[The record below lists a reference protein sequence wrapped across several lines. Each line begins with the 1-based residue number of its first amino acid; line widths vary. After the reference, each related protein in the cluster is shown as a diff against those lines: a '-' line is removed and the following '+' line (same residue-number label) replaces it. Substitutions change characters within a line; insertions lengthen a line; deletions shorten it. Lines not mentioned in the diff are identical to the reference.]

1 MKNNNN
7 KRNIIIA
14 SVVGVIILLIAIA
27 GIVHSTSKEKV
38 ETANVESSQ
47 EVNLDSAISEVA
59 EASIGQS
66 VAEEKT
72 EKSTE
77 ATSEASVEA
86 SVEASTEA
94 STEEKV
100 EATTKT
106 SETTETITVEAVANA
121 STNTETVQTSTQ
133 SKGTV
138 GWPNAEGGY
147 IPNNTHGWPVIS
159 GYVGTGEGPGA
170 AWRAD
175 FNYRDNTEVSNHTA
189 SANDPNSNAWD
200 WVTIVT
206 ASNGVQV
213 KCFEMTNGYLIIN
226 DGAGKDLEPNS
237 KWMAALREIEAGG
250 DTETINYWNS
260 SSGATLPTT
269 SFKRTSID
277 TGDASVVAFKQTFEA
292 YAKQITADAQ
302 LVTNANGFQFIDAN
316 YNTFW
321 SITYDGS
328 KWVVQINSRP
338 ATRSWEAM
346 KEIMH
351 YVSPDGDSL
360 YNVIY
365 TDCYTGSEVIQEYDN
380 WYAVGSAQIYQPDN
394 ASGQAIY
401 YFN

>member
-1 MKNNNN
+1 MN
-7 KRNIIIA
+7 KKTIIIA
-14 SVVGVIILLIAIA
+14 MGLALVLTACANTAVNTVTDDGVTSEVSEAAKGDTIEE
-27 GIVHSTSKEKV
+27 VSST
-38 ETANVESSQ
+38 TSST
-47 EVNLDSAISEVA
+47 EEVA
-59 EASIGQS
+59 E
-66 VAEEKT
+66 VT
-72 EKSTE
+72 
-77 ATSEASVEA
+77 
-86 SVEASTEA
+86 VEASTEA
-94 STEEKV
+94 SSEEVV
-100 EATTKT
+100 EAVAET
-106 SETTETITVEAVANA
+106 SASKETTETITVEAVANA

-133 SKGTV
+133 SKGSV
-138 GWPNAEGGY
+138 GWPNAEGGF

-175 FNYRDNTEVSNHTA
+175 FNYRDNTDAANHA
-189 SANDPNSNAWD
+189 DANDPNSNQWD

-206 ASNGVQV
+206 ASNGVKV

-237 KWMAALREIEAGG
+237 KWMAALREIQAGG
-250 DTETINYWNS
+250 DAETINYWNS

-277 TGDASVVAFKQTFEA
+277 TGDASIVAFKQTFEA

-328 KWVVQINSRP
+328 EWVVKINSRP

-351 YVSPDGDSL
+351 YVNPDGDSL
-360 YNVIY
+360 YSVIY
-365 TDCYTGSEVIQEYDN
+365 TDFYTGSEVIQEWDA
-380 WYAVGSAQIYQPDN
+380 WWPVGGSQIYQPN
-394 ASGQAIY
+394 NTGWGYSAY
-401 YFN
+401 YFK